1 MMEYPKEFVITSFQ
15 FHSIPT
21 FANSNMLTSFN
32 ALPDDFQVGQWQCL
46 FRKVWGNI
54 FFLKKTFHGT

>member
-1 MMEYPKEFVITSFQ
+1 MEYPKEFVITSFQ

-32 ALPDDFQVGQWQCL
+32 ALPHMTFKWGNGIVFSVKYGQ
-46 FRKVWGNI
+46 NI
-54 FFLKKTFHGT
+54 FF